1 MTPEERFERIEQ
13 QTEFIVNQQAQFYTD
28 LRKLEEQTQRNSEH
42 IQRNGEQIQRN
53 SEQVGQVTDLLLRT
67 GRIVEELELRNDE
80 RSKRLDERLNIL
92 IDVVERYFSNG
103 SR

>member
-28 LRKLEEQTQRNSEH
+28 LRKLEEQT
-42 IQRNGEQIQRN
+42 QRN

-92 IDVVERYFSNG
+92 IEVVERYFSNG

>member
-1 MTPEERFERIEQ
+1 M
-13 QTEFIVNQQAQFYTD
+13 
-28 LRKLEEQTQRNSEH
+28 RKLEAQTQRNSEH

-103 SR
+103 SS